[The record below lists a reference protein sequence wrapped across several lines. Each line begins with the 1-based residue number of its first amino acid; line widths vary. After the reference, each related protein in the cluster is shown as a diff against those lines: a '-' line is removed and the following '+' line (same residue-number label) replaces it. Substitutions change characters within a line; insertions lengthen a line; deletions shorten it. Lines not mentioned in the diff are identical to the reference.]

1 MSYSK
6 FLDEVGK
13 HTKWRKENNFPD
25 QHYEKDFEEVRDKW
39 INEKRYQ
46 ELISFILENWDSG
59 NCDNFI
65 KPLVKELV
73 QQREISHYKR
83 LWKGVIRHRAESFW
97 NYADSSLNPIALDRI
112 DISNFNMYKTESY
125 NSPERVTAFH
135 RQFCLN
141 AIDSFIEGLKS
152 FNSLDDIEKLS
163 SYRNSIYNIQR
174 PKTKVTT
181 DKRKIDEALFW
192 ELIEKNRAISDDQ
205 FEFLEKLKQSLE
217 SFHPTEIR
225 KFHKILLMKISEL
238 DSWDI
243 WALAYIVR
251 RGCGDDAFDY
261 FKAWVVSKG
270 QLAFNNIVNMNNDK
284 IDKLFNEDPQLEE
297 LFYLAENVY
306 EDKTGDLM
314 KPVQIKKQKTKGKQW
329 DESSLPALY
338 PDLCELFEFKNNSR

>member
-6 FLDEVGK
+6 FLDAVGK
-13 HTKWRKENNFPD
+13 HIKWRKENNLPD
-25 QHYEKDFEEVRDKW
+25 QNYERDFDEVRDKW
-39 INEKRYQ
+39 INKKRYQ

-59 NCDNFI
+59 NCDDFI
-65 KPLVKELV
+65 KPLIKILV
-73 QQREISHYKR
+73 QEKEISLYKR
-83 LWKGVIRHRAESFW
+83 LWKGIIRHRAEKFW
-97 NYADSSLNPIALDRI
+97 NYADTSLSPTLLDKVNVS
-112 DISNFNMYKTESY
+112 DFNMFKTESY

-141 AIDSFIEGLKS
+141 AIDIFIEGLKTL
-152 FNSLDDIEKLS
+152 NSLDDVDKLTT
-163 SYRNSIYNIQR
+163 YRNNIYNIQR
-174 PKTKVTT
+174 PKIKATT
-181 DKRKIDEALFW
+181 DKRKIDEELFW
-192 ELIEKNRAISDDQ
+192 ELIENNRAISDDQ

-217 SFHPTEIR
+217 AFHPTEIR
-225 KFHKILLMKISEL
+225 KFQKILLTKISEL

-251 RGCGDDAFDY
+251 KGCGDDAFDY

-270 QLAFNNIVNMNNDK
+270 QIAFNNIVKMNNDK
-284 IDKLFNEDPQLEE
+284 IDKLFNEEPQLEE

-314 KPVQIKKQKTKGKQW
+314 KPVQIKKQKIKGKQW
-329 DESSLPALY
+329 DENALTSLY